1 MYMYI
6 EDKLV
11 LTLDIAIICYADFNL
26 LKSKPL
32 DPMEGCEGC

>member
-1 MYMYI
+1 MYI

-26 LKSKPL
+26 LKLPI